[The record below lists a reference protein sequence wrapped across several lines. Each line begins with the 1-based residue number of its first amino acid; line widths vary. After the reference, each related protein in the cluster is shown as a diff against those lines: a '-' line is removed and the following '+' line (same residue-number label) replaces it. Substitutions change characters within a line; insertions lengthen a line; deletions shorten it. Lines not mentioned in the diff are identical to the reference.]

1 MKNFLVTVPLLLAC
15 SALAH
20 AGVILTFDLT
30 DPGNIA
36 MNPAYGN
43 RVAAAIDAAGMYG
56 TFGSG
61 FTPNVT
67 VSYGGGSF
75 ATYLVRWTTDY
86 GDLVNVLENELD
98 FDDRLTITLT
108 ADPGYLVRLYSFDL
122 AGWPNA
128 DYTLNNVF
136 VKDAANANLFSASN
150 VLVKGAMNAGH
161 DPRHTSFAFDPLVGS
176 TLQIYIDLS
185 GLGGNSDNIGIDN
198 IAFDQVKVDTPGP
211 GPAPIPEPS
220 TWLSLG
226 AGLAALI
233 AARRRS

>member
-1 MKNFLVTVPLLLAC
+1 MKKFLVTVPLLLAC

-43 RVAAAIDAAGMYG
+43 RVTAAIDAAGMYG

-67 VSYGGGSF
+67 VSYGGGSPSAF
-75 ATYLVRWTTDY
+75 LGRWTTDY
-86 GDLVNVLENELD
+86 GDLVNVLYNED
-98 FDDRLTITLT
+98 DGDDRLTITLT
-108 ADPGYLVRLYSFDL
+108 ADPGYLVRLHSFDL
-122 AGWPNA
+122 GGWPNA

-136 VKDAANANLFSASN
+136 VKDEANANLFSASN
-150 VLVKGAMNAGH
+150 VLVKGAAPA
-161 DPRHTSFAFDPLVGS
+161 PRRTSFAFDPLVGS

-211 GPAPIPEPS
+211 GPAPIPEPA